1 MCVYRSVC
9 SHAVY
14 VFACIV
20 AFAIFVFSSRG
31 VCWILQNGG
40 LRYALFGCH
49 IWLTV
54 PSVDVCVVVVSL
66 QLWLN
71 EGFATWA
78 GWLAVDDKF
87 PEWQTWD
94 QFVSTEAA
102 RALTTDAMLSS
113 HPIEIPIDNPDM
125 IDQVSSA
132 FVRGLTSV

>member
-1 MCVYRSVC
+1 MCPRLCLLWCPV
-9 SHAVY
+9 SHA
-14 VFACIV
+14 
-20 AFAIFVFSSRG
+20 
-31 VCWILQNGG
+31 
-40 LRYALFGCH
+40 
-49 IWLTV
+49 
-54 PSVDVCVVVVSL
+54 CVL
-66 QLWLN
+66 AQLWLN

-125 IDQVSSA
+125 IDQVRWLM
-132 FVRGLTSV
+132 FLFLTGVHCDKVPAHSV